1 MSHVEMVCMGSSLV
15 SVVVVVAVPSSPS
28 LSVTCFF
35 YFSDND
41 NWPVNLGFVLF
52 FF

>member
-15 SVVVVVAVPSSPS
+15 SVVVVVADPSPS

-35 YFSDND
+35 NFSDND
-41 NWPVNLGFVLF
+41 NWPVNLGFVIF
-52 FF
+52 F